1 MAYTS
6 ETHIEQ
12 RHPNDTPLSEQDIA
26 AFDKF
31 FSKFLSKRPDDSM
44 SFLKSLALFRRGD
57 LREAAMAVA
66 LLEGMYS
73 SMLPSVKQRDLLLSF
88 PSVITNLHKMVF
100 GFNQSYG
107 GLEGQTVQGYARD
120 QVMGHLDGTEMFR
133 LDLDK
138 ALEIFPSILED
149 DHALLSDFIAEG
161 NSGQPVERTYRY
173 IVSILADHP
182 FLVLIP
188 ATERNSTQAIGRLR
202 KNVEERLGDK
212 FDEFIIEFFTVGG
225 GFLRWAGDHLHVG
238 GGNPLFDP
246 YFATPESE
254 TIAAF
259 KSKFSDHKFM
269 LVRRLI
275 GTEFPN
281 VKIEAT

>member
-1 MAYTS
+1 MSQTS
-6 ETHIEQ
+6 ETQIEQ
-12 RHPNDTPLSEQDIA
+12 RHPNDTPLTEQDLA

-31 FSKFLSKRPDDSM
+31 FSKFLNKRPDDSM

-57 LREAAMAVA
+57 LREAVSAIA
-66 LLEGMYS
+66 LLEGMYN
-73 SMLPSVKQRDLLLSF
+73 SMLPNVKQRDLLLSF

-107 GLEGQTVQGYARD
+107 GLEGQTVQGFARD

-138 ALEIFPSILED
+138 ALEDFPSILED
-149 DHALLSDFIAEG
+149 DHKLLSDYIAEG
-161 NSGQPVERTYRY
+161 LSGQRVERTYRF

-202 KNVEERLGDK
+202 KTVEQRLGEK

-225 GFLRWAGDHLHVG
+225 GFLRWAGDHLHIG

-246 YFATPESE
+246 YFASPESE
-254 TIAAF
+254 TVTAF
-259 KSKFSDHKFM
+259 KVKFSEHKFM
-269 LVRRLI
+269 LARRII
-275 GTEFPN
+275 GTDFPN
-281 VKIEAT
+281 IKIEAN

>member
-1 MAYTS
+1 MPPTS
-6 ETHIEQ
+6 ELHIEQ
-12 RHPNDTPLSEQDIA
+12 RHPNDTPLTEQDVA

-31 FSKFLSKRPDDSM
+31 FSSFLRKRADDSM
-44 SFLKSLALFRRGD
+44 SFLKTLLLFRRGD
-57 LREAAMAVA
+57 LREAAQAVG
-66 LLEGMYS
+66 LLEGVYARV
-73 SMLPSVKQRDLLLSF
+73 LPNVKQRDLLLSF
-88 PSVITNLHKMVF
+88 PSVTRNLHTMVF

-120 QVMGHLDGTEMFR
+120 QVTGHLDGTEMFR

-138 ALEIFPSILED
+138 ALEVFPSILED
-149 DHALLSDFIAEG
+149 DLQLLTEFIQEG
-161 NSGQPVERTYRY
+161 LSGQPVDRTFRY
-173 IVSILADHP
+173 VVSILADHP

-188 ATERNSTQAIGRLR
+188 AAERNSTHTIGRLR
-202 KNVEERLGDK
+202 KTVEERLGDK

-225 GFLRWAGDHLHVG
+225 GFLRWSDGRLLVG

-246 YFATPESE
+246 TFVTPETE
-254 TIAAF
+254 EVAAF
-259 KSKFSDHKFM
+259 HAKVSEHKFL

-281 VKIEAT
+281 ITIEAV